1 MAENYDGLVIVLLMV
16 KIKSC
21 FLLLLVMVFM
31 PGSTHQVGQLWI
43 TWSLLSQG
51 TSVFIW
57 MTERQLLKSKIR
69 LLILERGT
77 MDAKWSYKDLGS
89 KVLR

>member
-1 MAENYDGLVIVLLMV
+1 MDGLVIVLLMV

-21 FLLLLVMVFM
+21 FLLLLVMVSM
-31 PGSTHQVGQLWI
+31 PGSTHQIGQLWI

-51 TSVFIW
+51 MSIFIW

-69 LLILERGT
+69 LLIIGGGT
-77 MDAKWSYKDLGS
+77 TDAKWSSKDLGS
-89 KVLR
+89 KMLR